1 VVAEQG
7 SDLADELWAA
17 ASLRI
22 SSVLIYPEARAALA
36 AAARAGRLDRRSL
49 RRAVGDLDEAIDAI
63 RLVAVDERLVRSA
76 GALAERH
83 ALHGYD
89 AVHLATALS
98 VQDAELLIATW
109 DQDLGAAAL
118 AAGRA
123 VTPSTSAGSD

>member
-1 VVAEQG
+1 
-7 SDLADELWAA
+7 LWAK

-36 AAARAGRLDRRSL
+36 AAGRAERLDRRSL
-49 RRAVGDLDEAIDAI
+49 RRAIGDLDDAI
-63 RLVAVDERLVRSA
+63 GAMRLVAIDEPLARSA
-76 GALAERH
+76 GALADRH
-83 ALHGYD
+83 ALRGYD

-109 DQDLGAAAL
+109 DQELGAAAL

-123 VTPSTSAGSD
+123 VAPPTGARSD